1 LNACPCWSWID
12 AAGFTAI
19 GMVLT
24 VLLYIA
30 CDLVAR
36 RRSRGRR

>member
-1 LNACPCWSWID
+1 MSPCPCWSWID
-12 AAGFTAI
+12 AAGFTAL

-24 VLLYIA
+24 IALYIA

-36 RRSRGRR
+36 RLLRGRR